1 MFWPLF
7 TWSLVHYMGLE
18 QVTDCPLYSSSWF
31 SPTIKQRIYTAFLWQ
46 TSSIWSR
53 AGLMLGHYTLL
64 GTCWYM
70 ADWLWIIGPHFCDF
84 KTSLSQ
90 HDIFVIYWSQ
100 ICRFCVCEINHMPV
114 ESWFWGSGFAYFISM
129 CMSNGFDLFLM
140 KVGSCR
146 ISDLYLHSLWE
157 FWNIVECESTVQ

>member
-1 MFWPLF
+1 MHSRIHWIFFIKSNIRLSISAISFLSPSANCFWLSGTNVFPLF

-70 ADWLWIIGPHFCDF
+70 ADWLWIIGPHFWFQDLPLSARYLCDILIPD
-84 KTSLSQ
+84 LSFLCLWNKS
-90 HDIFVIYWSQ
+90 HA
-100 ICRFCVCEINHMPV
+100 CRVMVLRFWFCV
-114 ESWFWGSGFAYFISM
+114 FY
-129 CMSNGFDLFLM
+129 
-140 KVGSCR
+140 
-146 ISDLYLHSLWE
+146 
-157 FWNIVECESTVQ
+157 